1 MQRTIIISESQKDK
15 LVEMLR
21 EEQYMPVPKSTS
33 KPYTIDPEKVL
44 IVKRYLD
51 SSFQRG
57 TFEKIGEN
65 GYPTTVRI
73 VAMLGKDG
81 NVMKNM
87 YLEQL
92 KELLE
97 DRYQKMFSDHDELGL
112 FLEQV
117 INDWFDKKIS
127 IQGMLSVNHL

>member
-1 MQRTIIISESQKDK
+1 MARTIIISESQKNRMM
-15 LVEMLR
+15 EILR
-21 EEQYMPVPKSTS
+21 EEQHMPVPKSTG

-44 IVKRYLD
+44 IVKKYLD
-51 SSFQRG
+51 STFQRG

-73 VAMLGKDG
+73 VAMLGNEG
-81 NVMKNM
+81 NVLKNM
-87 YLEQL
+87 YLPQL

-117 INDWFDKKIS
+117 IKDWFDKKIS
-127 IQGMLSVNHL
+127 VQGMLSVNHL